1 MPPDYASVANRDL
14 PAPLGGD
21 QVTTQPPLVA
31 AMVEALEL
39 TGEECVLEVATGLGY
54 RGVGR
59 LAREVWSV
67 ERRPDLAAAA
77 TADLAAEGAGNVHVI
92 VADGSEGVG
101 PCAPYEAIVVAAAHP
116 LVPPPLAAQLA
127 PGGRP
132 VQLIRPSGAED
143 VTLFRRRAGRL
154 VRERVVIGASFVPLY
169 GRHRFASSLEDEDPG
184 HGR

>member
-1 MPPDYASVANRDL
+1 MSSGAPIWPQPQTAN
-14 PAPLGGD
+14 
-21 QVTTQPPLVA
+21 
-31 AMVEALEL
+31 
-39 TGEECVLEVATGLGY
+39 
-54 RGVGR
+54 
-59 LAREVWSV
+59 
-67 ERRPDLAAAA
+67 
-77 TADLAAEGAGNVHVI
+77 LAAEGAGNVHLI
-92 VADGSEGVG
+92 VADGSEGVS